1 MSDLEVLDSCIR
13 RLNSIR
19 LPVALLDEVGLPI
32 KSVTKDLE
40 AIVKAIIAAIQEE
53 QTEKSDAP
61 KKEEKVVTI
70 DLDEEETEYEVDDL
84 SEAGERTDPGGMP
97 GGSVR
102 DIPVAVPEEPVDERS
117 GGDRV

>member
-32 KSVTKDLE
+32 KSVAKDLE
-40 AIVKAIIAAIQEE
+40 AIVKAIIASIQEE
-53 QTEKSDAP
+53 QTKKSGAP
-61 KKEEKVVTI
+61 EKEEKVVTI
-70 DLDEEETEYEVDDL
+70 DLDEEETEYEFDDL
-84 SEAGERTDPGGMP
+84 SETGGRADPGGMP
-97 GGSVR
+97 GRSVR
-102 DIPVAVPEEPVDERS
+102 DLPVAVPEEPVDERS